1 MSFVMEEKMNDEL
14 AALRERAR
22 PCFQCGICTSSCP
35 VFRVSPELN
44 PRLSVDSIINRGK
57 VPSEGMEWLCAYCL
71 MCDQRCP
78 MGVSLAEILMT
89 IKNISAKAGKAP
101 PDVIESVQLFLNDG
115 CLIPFSN
122 RIEKTR
128 RDLHLPKLPKASPD
142 HIQKIIEATGAMDVI
157 EANKAVE
164 ESEQ

>member
-1 MSFVMEEKMNDEL
+1 MTDEKMNDKL
-14 AALRERAR
+14 ADLRTRAR

-44 PRLSVDSIINRGK
+44 PRLSVDSIINRGT

-101 PDVIESVQLFLNDG
+101 PDVIESVQSFLNDG
-115 CLIPFSN
+115 CIIPFSN

-128 RDLHLPKLPKASPD
+128 RELHLPKLPKPSLD

-157 EANKAVE
+157 EVNKAVE